1 VIKGIISLVKDYK
14 IDKVKVY
21 SVDLERRFVSIKEV

>member
-1 VIKGIISLVKDYK
+1 MIKGIISLVRDRR
-14 IDKVKVY
+14 IDEVKVY

>member
-1 VIKGIISLVKDYK
+1 VIKGIIGLIKDCR

-21 SVDLERRFVSIKEV
+21 SVDLKRRFVNIKEV

>member
-1 VIKGIISLVKDYK
+1 VIKGIIGLVRDRK

-21 SVDLERRFVSIKEV
+21 SVDLERRFVGMKEV